1 MGTLDD
7 ALKLELQSL
16 REAALWRELRRVDSA
31 TAPSLHLQGQEV
43 LSFASND
50 YLGLASHPALREAA
64 IRAVE
69 RWGVGASSSRLIS
82 GSWQPHHELEDTLA
96 AWKGTEAALSFA
108 SGYTTALGAIPA
120 LLGSDDVIILD
131 KRVHACCVDAARLS
145 GARLRVFRHND
156 PEDLKTKLSWATGLD
171 RKMPLKP
178 GETAASIHRAR
189 RILIVTES
197 VFSMDGDLAP
207 LRDILDL
214 KDQFGAWL
222 MLDEAHA
229 VGLFGAQR
237 SGLAEAFEIANR
249 VEIHMGTLGKALG
262 SAGGYI
268 AGSRALI
275 DLLVNRARSFIFST
289 APLPAQAA
297 AAKAAIELIQGP
309 EGASRCARVW
319 TLVDRLK
326 NELTH
331 AGWPPGVV
339 RSTIVPLIVGEED
352 RAVSLAEALKSQGLF
367 VPPIRYPTVARGAA
381 RLRISLSADHT
392 AEHLQRLAKALQ
404 SYSKT

>member
-7 ALKLELQSL
+7 ALNQELQSL
-16 REAALWRELRRVDSA
+16 REAALWRELRCVDSA
-31 TAPSLHLQGQEV
+31 TAPFLCIDGQET

-69 RWGVGASSSRLIS
+69 QWGVGASASRLVS
-82 GSWQPHHELEDTLA
+82 GSWRPHHELEDTLA
-96 AWKGTEAALSFA
+96 RWKGTEAALSFA
-108 SGYTTALGAIPA
+108 SGYTTALGTIPA

-156 PEDLKTKLSWATGLD
+156 PEDLKAKLRWATDLGNGHQP
-171 RKMPLKP
+171 KS
-178 GETAASIHRAR
+178 GENAPSIRRAR
-189 RILIVTES
+189 RILVVTES
-197 VFSMDGDLAP
+197 VFSMDGDLAL
-207 LRDILDL
+207 LREIIDL

-229 VGLFGAQR
+229 VGLFGEHR
-237 SGLAEAFEIANR
+237 SGLAEAFEMANR

-268 AGSRALI
+268 AGSRVLI
-275 DLLVNRARSFIFST
+275 DLLVNRARSFVFST

-297 AAKAAIELIQGP
+297 AANAAIQLVQSP
-309 EGASRCARVW
+309 EGAARCASVW
-319 TLVDRLK
+319 TAVDRLK

-339 RSTIVPLIVGEED
+339 RSTIVPLIVGGED
-352 RAVSLAEALKSQGLF
+352 HALHLAATLRSQGLF
-367 VPPIRYPTVARGAA
+367 VPAIRYPTVARGAA

-392 AEHLQRLAKALQ
+392 AEHILRLAQALKCHA
-404 SYSKT
+404 KT